1 MAGIFSEEGRVGQ
14 RRYSGTFF
22 EEFLPQLR
30 GRKGIEVYREMSDND
45 DMVGAIMFALEMLMR
60 QASWNVVPGGSQAID
75 ARAADFVDSCRNDMQ
90 QPWTE
95 IISEILSFLN
105 YGWSWHEIVYKRRMG
120 SRRDPRLNSKFDDGL
135 IGWRKLPIRSQDTL
149 WEWSYGPDDD
159 LLGMIQ
165 APPPHYE
172 HLFIPRGKSLHFTT
186 KSIKAN
192 PEGRS
197 ILRNAYRSWYFKKRI
212 QEYEGIGIERDL
224 AGFPI
229 IIAPEG
235 FDIYDTDNP
244 EAVAALKRAES
255 MVSRVRRDAMEGL
268 VLAGGWKFEL
278 LSSGGQRQFDT
289 SKIIERYD
297 QRIAMTVLADFILL
311 GHEKVGSFAL
321 SSDKTELF
329 GIAIGSFMDIICEVF
344 NSQAIPQLINVNGTA
359 FQGLTAYP
367 RLEHGD
373 IETPDLTVLGNF
385 IRDMT
390 GIGVIIPDE
399 PLEDYLRR
407 VASLPKRQADSEPR
421 ASHALNM
428 EDFVEDAEDERMASH
443 ARKRLGRSED

>member
-1 MAGIFSEEGRVGQ
+1 MAGIFSEEGRIGQ

-30 GRKGIEVYREMSDND
+30 GKKGIEIYREMSDND

-60 QASWNVVPGGSQAID
+60 QASWSVVPGGPEAVD
-75 ARAADFVDSCRNDMQ
+75 AKAAEFVDSCRDDMQ
-90 QPWTE
+90 QSWTE
-95 IISEILSFLN
+95 TISEILSFLN

-149 WEWSYGPDDD
+149 WEWSYSPDDD

-165 APPPHYE
+165 APPPLYG
-172 HLFIPRGKSLHFTT
+172 HLFIPREKSLHFTT
-186 KSIKAN
+186 KSVKSN

-224 AGFPI
+224 AGFPV
-229 IIAPEG
+229 IIAPEK
-235 FDIYDTDNP
+235 FDIYDPDSP
-244 EAVAALKRAES
+244 EAVAALKRAEL
-255 MVSRVRRDAMEGL
+255 MVSRVRRDAMEGI
-268 VLAGGWKFEL
+268 VLSGGWDFKL

-329 GIAIGSFMDIICEVF
+329 GVAIGSFLDIVCEVF
-344 NSQAIPQLINVNGTA
+344 NSQAIPQLINLNGTA

-385 IRDMT
+385 IKDMT
-390 GIGVIIPDE
+390 GIGVIIPDDS
-399 PLEDYLRR
+399 LEDHLRR
-407 VASLPKRQADSEPR
+407 VASLPKRQEGGEPR
-421 ASHALNM
+421 AAHVQDM
-428 EDFVEDAEDERMASH
+428 DEVPEDEEDELQA
-443 ARKRLGRSED
+443 AQAKKRLGRDEY